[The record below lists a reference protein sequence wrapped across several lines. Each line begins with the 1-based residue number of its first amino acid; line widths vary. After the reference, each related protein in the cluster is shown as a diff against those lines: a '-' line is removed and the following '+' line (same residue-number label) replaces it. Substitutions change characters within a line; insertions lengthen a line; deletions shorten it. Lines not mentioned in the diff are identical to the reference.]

1 MDMGHVFFDLNAGC
15 PVKKVVKTGAG
26 AALLQDPAVL
36 AGLVQELAGVAGQGR
51 LGVKIR
57 SGWERHTARPGDL
70 ARKLE
75 ASGAAWITLHPRTAR
90 QGFSGRADWSALK
103 EVREQ
108 VALPVLGSGDLFTA
122 ADALSCLNQTGI
134 SGVMFARGALNNPA
148 VFDQLRRLLQGGADL
163 DQGGSR
169 PEYEKD
175 TRSGEISSLFQTT
188 GGRLDAQGLD
198 LVNSQAVSPMAG
210 IARRHI
216 ELCQEY
222 EHGPRAFL
230 RMRTV
235 LPRYFRGIAGAKA
248 LRLRIVGCRSWEE
261 LLDFVSGLADCI
273 EFQTG
278 EM

>member
-26 AALLQDPAVL
+26 AALLQDPESL
-36 AGLVQELAGVAGQGR
+36 ADLVQDLVGVAGQGR

-57 SGWERHTARPGDL
+57 SGWDRHTARPGDL

-90 QGFSGRADWSALK
+90 QGFSGRADWTALK

-122 ADALSCLNQTGI
+122 ADALMCLSQTGI

-148 VFDQLRRLLQGGADL
+148 LFAQLRRLLQGAENL
-163 DQGGSR
+163 DQDGTM
-169 PEYEKD
+169 PEYDKD
-175 TRSGEISSLFQTT
+175 SQKIAAVGSQT
-188 GGRLDAQGLD
+188 
-198 LVNSQAVSPMAG
+198 VSPMAG

-216 ELCQEY
+216 ELCQEH

-235 LPRYFRGIAGAKA
+235 LPRYFRGFAGAKA
-248 LRLRIVGCRSWEE
+248 LRLRIVDCRSWGE
-261 LLDFVSGLADCI
+261 LSDLVSGLADVVD
-273 EFQTG
+273 FQTG

>member
-1 MDMGHVFFDLNAGC
+1 MDMGHAFFDLNAGC

-26 AALLQDPAVL
+26 AALLQDPEVL
-36 AGLVQELAGVAGQGR
+36 ADLVQELVGVAGQGR

-57 SGWERHTARPGDL
+57 SGWDRHTARPGDL
-70 ARKLE
+70 AGKLE

-90 QGFSGRADWSALK
+90 KGFSGRADWSALK

-148 VFDQLRRLLQGGADL
+148 VFDQLRRLLQEDADL
-163 DQGGSR
+163 DQDGSR
-169 PEYEKD
+169 SEYEKD
-175 TRSGEISSLFQTT
+175 TRSGEISSLLQTT
-188 GGRLDAQGLD
+188 DGLLDAQGLD
-198 LVNSQAVSPMAG
+198 LVNSHAVSPMAG

-216 ELCQEY
+216 ELCQEH

-235 LPRYFRGIAGAKA
+235 LPRYFRGFAGAKA
-248 LRLRIVGCRSWEE
+248 LRSRIVDCRSWEE
-261 LLDFVSGLADCI
+261 LSDLVSGLADVV